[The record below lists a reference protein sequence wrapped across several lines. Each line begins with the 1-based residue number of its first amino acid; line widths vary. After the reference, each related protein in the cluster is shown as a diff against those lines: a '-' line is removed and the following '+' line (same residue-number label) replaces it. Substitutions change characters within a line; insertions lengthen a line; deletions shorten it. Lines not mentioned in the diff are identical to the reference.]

1 MYQTQGG
8 GAKIGK
14 KERRKRYKGRAKRE
28 RKTIQGEEKVEKFGE
43 GNLGVSGLR
52 ATSDFPL

>member
-1 MYQTQGG
+1 M
-8 GAKIGK
+8 
-14 KERRKRYKGRAKRE
+14 KRE
-28 RKTIQGEEKVEKFGE
+28 RKTIQEEEKVEKFRE